1 MIWWTE
7 HSCSKNCKYFHFFS
21 ANPGKNCVGKNYVG
35 KNCVGK
41 NCVGK
46 NCVGKADV
54 SFPPRR
60 FSDNGYPY
68 PFVFTK
74 ADGICNNYDPIEG
87 FVERKDW
94 R

>member
-7 HSCSKNCKYFHFFS
+7 HSCSKNCRYFHFFS
-21 ANPGKNCVGKNYVG
+21 ANP
-35 KNCVGK
+35 
-41 NCVGK
+41 GK

-60 FSDNGYPY
+60 FSDDGYTY